1 MLTNKKNLNEAI
13 MRAAMKNWYGGTG
26 ENRDYSVTQ
35 LLVPPKIFHLLS
47 RHKDEVEEDVAERM
61 FMLMGSAMHA
71 ILERANEH
79 DVEFTIL
86 SRVRQFFEKLHNG
99 EVGKNPDEIE
109 ASFINFIIDDPRTA
123 NGRLGYLLSLLPDDR
138 YMIEKRFHYTTKSGK
153 IVAGGID
160 LYDKQERT
168 LHDYK
173 FSSVW
178 TWIYRNRPGSRI
190 EDYTQQLNMYRLFM
204 EKMNIPVDKLRIN
217 LLFRDYSKSKAKQDY
232 NYPDPIETIEIPLLG
247 LDVVEQM
254 IENKIAEIEKYNTV
268 LDNGIPPCNS
278 HERWQGQDTWAVR
291 KKANKTAS
299 KVEFSYSGAKKWLE
313 EEIAKLAEKDIAKGI
328 DSGIAM
334 QRASDLFVIEK
345 REGLPNRCESFC
357 SVRNFCNFWQEY
369 EKKLDNK

>member
-13 MRAAMKNWYGGTG
+13 LRAVQKDWYSGTG
-26 ENRDYSVTQ
+26 EKRDYSVTQ
-35 LLVPPKIFHLLS
+35 LLSPPKIIQLMR
-47 RHKDEVEEDVAERM
+47 RHKNEIDEDVSERV
-61 FMLMGSAMHA
+61 FALMGSAMHA

-79 DVEFTIL
+79 DGEFIL
-86 SRVRQFFEKLHNG
+86 MSRLRSFLDWSKDNENSCSD
-99 EVGKNPDEIE
+99 DEINAKFME
-109 ASFINFIIDDPRTA
+109 FMVAQDSLSIA
-123 NGRLGYLLSLLPDDR
+123 ELVRLIKSDR
-138 YMIEKRFHYTTKSGK
+138 YLIEKRFHYTTKSGK
-153 IVAGGID
+153 IVTGGID

-190 EDYTQQLNMYRLFM
+190 EEYTQQLNMYRLFM
-204 EKMNIPVDKLRIN
+204 ENMNIPVDKLRIN

-232 NYPDPIETIEIPLLG
+232 NYPDPIETIEIPMLG

-254 IENKIAEIEKYNTV
+254 IENKIAEIEKYNNV

-345 REGLPNRCESFC
+345 RESQPVRCVDYCPVNKFCDYYQQLP
-357 SVRNFCNFWQEY
+357 
-369 EKKLDNK
+369 EKVKNSND